1 MALLAFATITT
12 TVVANTFTDLNRA
25 PSSLPTTTT
34 TTPSSPS
41 SPCACGENITDTFY
55 EHAIVMKVR

>member
-1 MALLAFATITT
+1 MALLALATITT

-34 TTPSSPS
+34 TTPSSP
-41 SPCACGENITDTFY
+41 CACGENITDTFY